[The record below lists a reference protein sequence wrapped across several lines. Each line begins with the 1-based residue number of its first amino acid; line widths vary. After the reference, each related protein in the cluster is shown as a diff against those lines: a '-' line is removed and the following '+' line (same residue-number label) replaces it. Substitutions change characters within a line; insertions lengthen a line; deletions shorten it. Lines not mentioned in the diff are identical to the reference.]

1 MLLPFFLSLTDLY
14 FLIPSV
20 ITQTFTPLAELVIP
34 IEIPTNEAKAGME
47 THAVITEIIIRE
59 CPR

>member
-1 MLLPFFLSLTDLY
+1 MRLPFFFFFIDLY

-20 ITQTFTPLAELVIP
+20 ITQTFTPLAELVIS
-34 IEIPTNEAKAGME
+34 IEIPTKEAKAGME
-47 THAVITEIIIRE
+47 THAVIAEIIIRE

>member
-1 MLLPFFLSLTDLY
+1 MLFVFVLSLIDLY

-34 IEIPTNEAKAGME
+34 IESPANEAKAGME
-47 THAVITEIIIRE
+47 THAVIAEIIIKE